1 VRKAAMEAF
10 RRLPAPLRR
19 AAVHAG
25 APSYTV
31 GAVAVLRRPDG
42 RLLLVDQ
49 RHSDGWALPGGLLR
63 RGEPAAAAVA
73 REVAEEVGVIL
84 DPATLPVPHAVVTAS
99 VRRVDVV
106 FCVDVGADGRAR
118 QEDEAEVKRLG
129 WYPIDGLPALSRPT
143 EEILRALRILP
154 GA

>member
-1 VRKAAMEAF
+1 MRKAAMAAF
-10 RRLPAPLRR
+10 RYLPAPLRR

-42 RLLLVDQ
+42 CLLLVDQ

-63 RGEPAAAAVA
+63 RGEAAADAVV
-73 REVAEEVGVIL
+73 REVREEVGVDL
-84 DPATLPVPHAVVTAS
+84 DRATLPVPYAVVTAS

-106 FCVDVGADGRAR
+106 FEVDADADLDAR
-118 QEDEAEVKRLG
+118 QEDDAEVKRLG
-129 WYPIDGLPALSRPT
+129 WYPLDGLPSLSRPT
-143 EEILRALRILP
+143 EDILRAFHVL
-154 GA
+154 